1 MTPTVA
7 VIAPGN
13 MGAAVGARLV
23 EQGVTVLTTLAG
35 RSSASAQRAAA
46 AGITAVDDA
55 EIGTADFVL
64 SIVPPAEALP
74 LAERLAPVLSGANRK
89 PLYVD
94 CNAINPETVTRVA
107 DVLAEMGTPFADA
120 GIIGGPPRAGYAGP
134 SFYVSGAEARRV
146 AALSQYGLVIHV
158 MDAPVGAAS
167 ALKMS
172 YGGLTKG
179 LIALGSALA
188 LAASRAGIA
197 EALQAELAASQP
209 ALVAWFARML
219 PGMPGKAYRWVA
231 EMEEISDFVGA
242 RAESDMF
249 AGAAGFY
256 QRLAEDF
263 EDRREEIARLEAF
276 FAKVQ

>member
-35 RSSASAQRAAA
+35 RSAASAQRAAA

-74 LAERLAPVLSGANRK
+74 LAERLAPMLSGANRK

-107 DVLAEMGTPFADA
+107 DVLAETGTPFADA

-188 LAASRAGIA
+188 LAASRAGVA

-209 ALVAWFARML
+209 ALAAWFARML
-219 PGMPGKAYRWVA
+219 PGMPAKAYRWVA